1 MIQDKNIVTNL
12 TITPK
17 DKGNLKIY
25 FNSIKRNLPE
35 KWIFCKNEIYN
46 DTDTFKILNGFFC
59 LQTPYLR
66 NEKLNLTFFAKI
78 FIGITDDEIFLIKIN
93 FNEKIELPDK
103 IFAIDYILEML
114 KNEIL
119 VENKYYDQ
127 FNHKF
132 EFGGPHDENFDQP
145 DIRNERMI
153 RIHSKLDNTSYA
165 LAKGNETKIGK
176 QKIMFLTPNNISL
189 TLSLMKKS
197 YKKAF
202 LLHKELIRSKTNK
215 TIKLEEEHIT
225 ILYDYFEEIISS
237 VIFAYISV
245 EAMSNA
251 AIPEG
256 FEIEKTNEKGIKE
269 TWTKENIERWMSTS
283 QKTGEILPSI
293 LNSGDIKKEAFW
305 VHFKDLEKLRNE
317 LIHQKTINS
326 GTKLDSDIY
335 KKLINPNVFVKIKSA
350 ISVIKYYYDL
360 DNSHPYFPLGMGI
373 AKFLIQHVESLTDYF
388 GKLEEVK

>member
-1 MIQDKNIVTNL
+1 
-12 TITPK
+12 
-17 DKGNLKIY
+17 
-25 FNSIKRNLPE
+25 
-35 KWIFCKNEIYN
+35 
-46 DTDTFKILNGFFC
+46 
-59 LQTPYLR
+59 
-66 NEKLNLTFFAKI
+66 
-78 FIGITDDEIFLIKIN
+78 
-93 FNEKIELPDK
+93 
-103 IFAIDYILEML
+103 
-114 KNEIL
+114 
-119 VENKYYDQ
+119 
-127 FNHKF
+127 
-132 EFGGPHDENFDQP
+132 
-145 DIRNERMI
+145 
-153 RIHSKLDNTSYA
+153 
-165 LAKGNETKIGK
+165 
-176 QKIMFLTPNNISL
+176 
-189 TLSLMKKS
+189 
-197 YKKAF
+197 
-202 LLHKELIRSKTNK
+202 
-215 TIKLEEEHIT
+215 
-225 ILYDYFEEIISS
+225 
-237 VIFAYISV
+237 
-245 EAMSNA
+245 MSNA

-335 KKLINPNVFVKIKSA
+335 KKLINPNVFGKIKSA